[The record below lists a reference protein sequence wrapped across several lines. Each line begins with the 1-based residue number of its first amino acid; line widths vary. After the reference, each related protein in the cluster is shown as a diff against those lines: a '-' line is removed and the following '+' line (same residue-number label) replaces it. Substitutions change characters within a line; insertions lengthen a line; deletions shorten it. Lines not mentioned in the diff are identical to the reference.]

1 MIVVCPECRTRYKV
15 ADEAIGDA
23 RGRIVRCAQ
32 CGHTWLYRPE
42 PEPLRPPAPTKS
54 VPPPTNAR
62 AKVSPSLLGAPE
74 PPPTA
79 FPPRRRSRAG
89 VVVLPVL
96 LLVLA
101 MAAGVAFFA
110 RNEIAAAWP
119 PAGRLYE
126 VIGIKVAPP
135 QG

>member
-1 MIVVCPECRTRYKV
+1 
-15 ADEAIGDA
+15 
-23 RGRIVRCAQ
+23 
-32 CGHTWLYRPE
+32 
-42 PEPLRPPAPTKS
+42 
-54 VPPPTNAR
+54 
-62 AKVSPSLLGAPE
+62 
-74 PPPTA
+74 
-79 FPPRRRSRAG
+79 
-89 VVVLPVL
+89 VVLPVL